1 MSHEVSEHIEHAA
14 HEPGNLTRYIA
25 LTIAVVGVLMA
36 VCAAEVGAART
47 ELIATM
53 VDENTAKGEYQT
65 ISTKYRTLQA
75 VLQHL
80 HAAMPELDLMDKA
93 DKELAPISSAIKDSN
108 SESAQGIKVTR
119 LEAWKILSA
128 VVPTGNDVRRLI
140 DLVESYEKQ
149 AEVAREWSESFHDA
163 IALHRDSAAKF
174 EIAQVAAEIGIVIA
188 SVGLLLGKLKWFARG
203 AWITA
208 MLLGALSLSLFGWT
222 TIVNHHRLHDAEH
235 KIEKTREHYEAA
247 VDEKKDREEDRKLVE
262 ETKKTVEKL
271 EHMLN
276 QP

>member
-14 HEPGNLTRYIA
+14 HEPGNLTRYIG

-93 DKELAPISSAIKDSN
+93 DKELAPISSAVKDSN

-188 SVGLLLGKLKWFARG
+188 SVGLLLGV
-203 AWITA
+203 
-208 MLLGALSLSLFGWT
+208 LSMSLFGWT
-222 TIVNHHRLHDAEH
+222 VIVNHHRLHDAEH

-247 VDEKKDREEDRKLVE
+247 IDEKKDREEDRKLVE

>member
-14 HEPGNLTRYIA
+14 HEPGNLTRYIG

-93 DKELAPISSAIKDSN
+93 DKELAPISSAVKDSN

-188 SVGLLLGKLKWFARG
+188 SVGLLLGRLKWFARG

-208 MLLGALSLSLFGWT
+208 MLLGVLSMSLFGWT
-222 TIVNHHRLHDAEH
+222 VIVNHHRLHDAEH

-247 VDEKKDREEDRKLVE
+247 VDEQKDREEDRKLVE

>member
-93 DKELAPISSAIKDSN
+93 DKELAPISSAVKDSN

-188 SVGLLLGKLKWFARG
+188 SVGLLLGRLKWFARG

-208 MLLGALSLSLFGWT
+208 MLLGVLSMSLFGWT
-222 TIVNHHRLHDAEH
+222 TVVNHHRLHDAEH

-247 VDEKKDREEDRKLVE
+247 IDEKKDREEDRKLVE

>member
-14 HEPGNLTRYIA
+14 HEPGNLTRYIG

-93 DKELAPISSAIKDSN
+93 DKELAPISSAVKDSN

-188 SVGLLLGKLKWFARG
+188 SVGLLLGRLKWFARG

-208 MLLGALSLSLFGWT
+208 MLLGVLSMSLFGWT
-222 TIVNHHRLHDAEH
+222 TVVNHHRLHDAEH

-247 VDEKKDREEDRKLVE
+247 VDEQKDREEDRKLVE